1 MKKTL
6 QKAVKAAASLV
17 LSLALLVSGSVSAS
31 ALLLEKG
38 GIYVADYPST
48 AEAMEA
54 ANKLNTLLSAEGD
67 VLLKNDGTLPLFG
80 DEKISVFGGMQ
91 RNPVGA
97 SGTGLLAVLREE
109 GFDVNPVL
117 EGFYSSN
124 GSIGSER
131 LNFSAEQEQSLDL
144 YHDAALIVLSR
155 TGGEGA
161 DLAMVT
167 NEAEDN
173 TDGDGNVYDWTH
185 ESLGLKEDVE
195 YKHYLEL
202 TDSEEALISYVKA
215 RFDKIIVIINTSN
228 AMELANL
235 QEDDDINAIVWIG
248 RPGSTGLKALA
259 QILSG
264 EVNPSGRLV
273 DEWYRDFTADPTW
286 ENFGSNSQVGISY
299 DYIYNV
305 EGAPNG
311 LRGIDYDEGIYV
323 GYKYYETV
331 FAEIAAGNLGY
342 DAETKRIVKEGG
354 ETGPEAAEAWWS
366 YAVVYPFGYGLSYTT
381 FEESFEKLYYLEDG
395 KKVDLEGTVDG
406 DDLFSSAAGSEAKV
420 KELYADVK
428 VTNTGAMAGKQVVQ
442 IYVTAPYTVGGI
454 EKAGVTLV
462 GFAKT
467 AKIRPGQSQVVT
479 VKFNVQD
486 MASFDYND
494 VNANEF
500 FGYELEAGEYIVK
513 VMEDSHRVADE
524 KSFTLETGATLAL
537 DDFSGN
543 EIDNVFSKGD
553 MFDTIR
559 KNNDPENPDSPLNV
573 NVSNEAGQVLLSRAD
588 LSTEAVLA
596 LRPTVEE
603 QTLSDAFVKSVVFW
617 MQFTA
622 ADQA

>member
-124 GSIGSER
+124 GTIGTER

-366 YAVVYPFGYGLSYTT
+366 
-381 FEESFEKLYYLEDG
+381 
-395 KKVDLEGTVDG
+395 
-406 DDLFSSAAGSEAKV
+406 
-420 KELYADVK
+420 
-428 VTNTGAMAGKQVVQ
+428 
-442 IYVTAPYTVGGI
+442 
-454 EKAGVTLV
+454 
-462 GFAKT
+462 
-467 AKIRPGQSQVVT
+467 
-479 VKFNVQD
+479 
-486 MASFDYND
+486 
-494 VNANEF
+494 
-500 FGYELEAGEYIVK
+500 
-513 VMEDSHRVADE
+513 
-524 KSFTLETGATLAL
+524 
-537 DDFSGN
+537 
-543 EIDNVFSKGD
+543 
-553 MFDTIR
+553 
-559 KNNDPENPDSPLNV
+559 
-573 NVSNEAGQVLLSRAD
+573 
-588 LSTEAVLA
+588 
-596 LRPTVEE
+596 
-603 QTLSDAFVKSVVFW
+603 
-617 MQFTA
+617 
-622 ADQA
+622 